1 MDRPAQSNMNY
12 IRQLIRQVRQDRPG
26 RDQLQVRMLQGF
38 RVGTDRMT
46 NKQGER

>member
-1 MDRPAQSNMNY
+1 MNY
-12 IRQLIRQVRQDRPG
+12 IRQLIKAVRADRPS
-26 RDQLQVRMLQGF
+26 RDSEQVRMLQGF